1 MAYATAAEFKA
12 YVGGDDDVTVNDDW
26 LEDVQ
31 AAAEDSINDHCGRNF
46 NVVDAAA
53 DPTSRS
59 YPPRGDLVIVHDI
72 ANTTGLTVAND
83 GATVASTDYQ
93 LEPLNGLNAAGAT
106 VPYHQIRLINSCWTH
121 DGKRATV
128 TVTTD
133 QWGWPS
139 VPDQVKQATLILGK
153 DIAHIRQNRFG
164 VAGFGEFGVVRVR
177 DNPHVAQL
185 LSRLR
190 HPRALGIA

>member
-1 MAYATAAEFKA
+1 MAYATAAEFKT
-12 YVGGDDDVTVNDDW
+12 YVGGDSDVTITDAW
-26 LEDVQ
+26 LADVQ
-31 AAAEDSINDHCGRNF
+31 AAAEDSINDHCGRTF
-46 NVVDAAA
+46 NAPSGGATARNYV
-53 DPTSRS
+53 
-59 YPPRGDLVIVHDI
+59 PRGDLVIVHDI
-72 ANTTGLTVAND
+72 ANSTGLTVTND

-93 LEPLNGLNAAGAT
+93 LEPLNNLNAAGAT
-106 VPYHQIRLINSCWTH
+106 VPFHQIRLIDSCWSH

-133 QWGWPS
+133 QWGWAA

-190 HPRALGIA
+190 HPRSIGIA